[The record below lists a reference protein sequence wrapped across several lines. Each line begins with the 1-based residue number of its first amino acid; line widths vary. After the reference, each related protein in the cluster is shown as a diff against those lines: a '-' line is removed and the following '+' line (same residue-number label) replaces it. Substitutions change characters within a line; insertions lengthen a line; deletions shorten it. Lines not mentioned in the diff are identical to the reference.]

1 MGMNKTMRKTIQDE
15 IFRVIVEPFLRP
27 RIKKGSVQ
35 AVKGYVTAV
44 KFGRYAVMG
53 LFGLGAFAAILVVGL
68 FMAIVGAIGLLPVE
82 AETVALTT
90 LIIGLVLFIGAGIG
104 ALMLF
109 SQRRWLKMSKSY
121 EMMDAV
127 LSPWPSMMP
136 PNPRDVLR
144 GYGPKGELDMATR
157 RVEREDFVATRRPV
171 APAYVSPDVPAV
183 IPPVDAPPAVVPQM
197 MH

>member
-1 MGMNKTMRKTIQDE
+1 MNIKE
-15 IFRVIVEPFLRP
+15 EVFRNIVEPFLRP
-27 RIKKGSVQ
+27 RIKKGSIQ

-53 LFGLGAFAAILVVGL
+53 LFGLGAFAALFVVGL
-68 FMAIVGAIGLLPVE
+68 FMAIIGAIGLLPVE

-90 LIIGLVLFIGAGIG
+90 LIIGLVLFVGAGIG
-104 ALMLF
+104 ALLLF
-109 SQRRWLKMSKSY
+109 NQRRWLTMSKSY

-136 PNPRDVLR
+136 PNPKDVMN
-144 GYGPKGELDMATR
+144 GYGPKGELDFATR
-157 RVEREDFVATRRPV
+157 RVEREHIQTQPPV
-171 APAYVSPDVPAV
+171 PTAYVSPEVPTTM
-183 IPPVDAPPAVVPQM
+183 PPVDAPANVVPQM

>member
-1 MGMNKTMRKTIQDE
+1 MSMKNTIKDE
-15 IFRVIVEPFLRP
+15 IFRTIVEPFLAP
-27 RIKKGSVQ
+27 RIKKGSIQ

-44 KFGRYAVMG
+44 KFGRYALMG
-53 LFGLGAFAAILVVGL
+53 LFGLGAFSAILVVGL

-82 AETVALTT
+82 PETVALTT

-104 ALMLF
+104 ALMMF

-127 LSPWPSMMP
+127 LSPWPSMIP
-136 PNPRDVLR
+136 PNPKDVVK

-157 RVEREDFVATRRPV
+157 RVEREHAAHAAATPSPV
-171 APAYVSPDVPAV
+171 SNAYAANDVPAV
-183 IPPVDAPPAVVPQM
+183 VPPVDTPPAVVPQM